1 MMWGSSFPA
10 VVQGLVNAFQAANP
24 SAWVTDG
31 PAYGNDSASS
41 LISVGYDGGT
51 DGKSMQGEMSPN
63 SWNNLP
69 DEYTVFCACTAVDG
83 GDDQSTS
90 RDTAFT
96 LFNNCVDAISADPT
110 LGGAT
115 LRATPHDIT
124 ITQLADDSG
133 RVCTIRFG
141 VLIQG
146 FSA

>member
-1 MMWGSSFPA
+1 MWASTITSVIP
-10 VVQGLVNAFQAANP
+10 GLVNAFQNANP
-24 SAWVTDG
+24 DAWVTDG
-31 PAYGNDSASS
+31 PAIGNDSASA
-41 LISVGYDGGT
+41 LISVGYDGAT
-51 DGKSMQGEMSPN
+51 DGKSVQGEMTQD

-69 DEYTVFCACTAVDG
+69 EQYTVFCACTAIDG
-83 GDDQSTS
+83 GDDQSVP
-90 RDTAFT
+90 REAAFA
-96 LFNNCVDAISADPT
+96 LFNNCTDALALDPT